1 VKGPVTALEKG
12 RRCGIKTMGSWQT
25 LTRIWR
31 VSSLLVTLYYVDV
44 DIVPN
49 GFQHLP
55 PYSEANLS
63 LGENLGSDEKM
74 RVDVPDAA

>member
-1 VKGPVTALEKG
+1 VKESLTALKKG

-25 LTRIWR
+25 LTWILR
-31 VSSLLVTLYYVDV
+31 VSSLLVTLFYVDV
-44 DIVPN
+44 DAVWD

-55 PYSEANLS
+55 PYSEADLS
-63 LGENLGSDEKM
+63 LGENLGSDDKR